1 MAGNADRQHH
11 SAGAL
16 WRKAGLVW
24 LALSA
29 VLAATVAGAYL
40 APQAVK
46 LPLALGLAAVKAGL
60 VLAVFMELF
69 DTRASARIA
78 ALVAVLFVGLLFAL
92 SFADKLTRPDLPP
105 SFAPPPVAA
114 APPA

>member
-1 MAGNADRQHH
+1 MDAGRNT
-11 SAGAL
+11 AGAL

-24 LALSA
+24 LALCA

-60 VLAVFMELF
+60 VVVVFMELF
-69 DTRASARIA
+69 QTRGSARIA
-78 ALVAVLFVGLLFAL
+78 GLVGVLFVALLFAL
-92 SFADKLTRPDLPP
+92 SFADELTRPDLPP
-105 SFAPPPVAA
+105 SFAPPPAQA
-114 APPA
+114 APPM